1 MKQLIREYCEL
12 YVVCKRNETLKH
24 KSYKNF
30 QFLFIS
36 KFR

>member
-1 MKQLIREYCEL
+1 MKQLIREYYEL
-12 YVVCKRNETLKH
+12 CVVCKRNKTSKH

-36 KFR
+36 EFR